1 MSRHWI
7 ATRQETLEQGQ
18 DINEAID
25 KIAAKNP
32 ALAKQLKKIDWE
44 EIRMDIAKK
53 ALDDTAAH
61 FNMQLTK
68 TFEVQ
73 NNPYGSPIEKP
84 KGEVLGVL
92 ATNEE
97 RLGVVN
103 NKGKLSFVSARFEHG
118 ASGLS
123 ERQKQWKAY
132 FEERRQIRSLE
143 TMAQVVGKN
152 VNCKTDNA
160 ETTTINFTID
170 EVLQ

>member
-7 ATRQETLEQGQ
+7 AARQEALEQGQ
-18 DINEAID
+18 DINEAIE
-25 KIAAKNP
+25 KIAAKNR
-32 ALAKQLKKIDWE
+32 ALANQLKKIDWA
-44 EIRMDIAKK
+44 EIRADIAKK

-73 NNPYGSPIEKP
+73 NNQYGSPIEKP

-92 ATNEE
+92 ATDVE
-97 RLGVVN
+97 RFGVVN
-103 NKGKLSFVSARFEHG
+103 NKGKLSFVSTRFEHG
-118 ASGLS
+118 ESGLS

-152 VNCKTDNA
+152 VNCKTDDA
-160 ETTTINFTID
+160 GTTVVNFVID